1 MNDVYYFKLKN
12 TWYERKKKTMR
23 NVIED
28 KFLIDFVPSS
38 YIPYLIISHK
48 TSRLSNYVI
57 STLVTTTSES
67 FDMEMRYQ
75 THKVLLSSSL
85 FSGLALYLLMLKIQ
99 EYCN

>member
-1 MNDVYYFKLKN
+1 MK
-12 TWYERKKKTMR
+12 EKKTMR

-67 FDMEMRYQ
+67 FDMEMRPQ
-75 THKVLLSSSL
+75 THELLSSL
-85 FSGLALYLLMLKIQ
+85 FSGLTQYAANSKIGQ
-99 EYCN
+99 

>member
-38 YIPYLIISHK
+38 DIPYLIISHK

>member
-12 TWYERKKKTMR
+12 TWYERKKTMR

-75 THKVLLSSSL
+75 THCMYLVLTY
-85 FSGLALYLLMLKIQ
+85 AEIQ